1 MTEVTKTKTNIAGK
15 VLQATYKNVRMAADS
30 IINLMPKVNDEKL
43 KSDLTVQLS
52 AYEAFASRT
61 AKLMDKEGV
70 KPEEEGTLTKM
81 SAKWGTMMNTMM
93 DSTSTHLAKMVI
105 EGATMGVNDMM
116 EQIRDAKRGDVSED
130 VIRLAQ
136 DVCDYEERTV
146 EQMRSYLR

>member
-1 MTEVTKTKTNIAGK
+1 MTDATKIKTGAAGK
-15 VLQATYKNVRMAADS
+15 VLQAIYKNVKMAEDS
-30 IINLMPKVNDEKL
+30 IINLMPKVKDEKM
-43 KSDLTVQLS
+43 KSDLTIQLS

-61 AKLMDKEGV
+61 AKLLEREGA
-70 KPEEEGTLTKM
+70 KPEEESTLTKM
-81 SAKWGTMMNTMM
+81 GAKWGTMMNTMM
-93 DSTSTHLAKMVI
+93 DSTSTHMAKMVI

-116 EQIRDAKRGDVSED
+116 EQIRNAKRDGVGED

>member
-1 MTEVTKTKTNIAGK
+1 
-15 VLQATYKNVRMAADS
+15 
-30 IINLMPKVNDEKL
+30 MPKVKDEKL

-52 AYEAFASRT
+52 AYDAFASRT
-61 AKLMDKEGV
+61 AKLLDKEGV
-70 KPEEEGTLTKM
+70 KPEEESTVTKM

-93 DSTSTHLAKMVI
+93 DSTTTHLAKMVI

-116 EQIRDAKRGDVSED
+116 EQIRDAKAGDVSGE
-130 VIRLAQ
+130 VLRLAQ